1 MSDIK
6 ESYQEKANKPVFR
19 SCPLNPKPMLRSIN
33 EDGNATVGGITE
45 EQVV

>member
-6 ESYQEKANKPVFR
+6 ESYREKASKPVFR
-19 SCPLNPKPMLRSIN
+19 SCPLNPKLTLRNTS
-33 EDGNATVGGITE
+33 EGGNATVDGITE